1 MSEIRCG
8 CEGIWIRPP
17 MGDDPGE
24 YYRTTASIYR
34 GPHEDGLTEHM
45 ELEEGVPQHC
55 LKCGAKFTLTDG
67 VVTVGPSVA
76 QLEKEL
82 EQESATVVFLSMWI
96 YPSRSDLADKMAAW
110 ARAKVAERVKTCERT
125 DTG

>member
-24 YYRTTASIYR
+24 YYRTTASICR

-67 VVTVGPSVA
+67 AVTVGPSVA
-76 QLEKEL
+76 RLENEL
-82 EQESATVVFLSMWI
+82 EQERAAVDV
-96 YPSRSDLADKMAAW
+96 LAGAMAADQPGRWDAERVAAW
-110 ARAKVAERVKTCERT
+110 ARKQTKGAKT
-125 DTG
+125 DDG